1 MVELLKEVPQFCD
14 RVSSPPPPP
23 PPPPAKTNLLYAITS
38 PPSLIAQEPLPSS
51 TSAPTLGFGNRV
63 RSSRRSTPHPLPF
76 GRTVSSTLRFALQP
90 EAETR
95 ELNHFSE
102 SSSYVPKPVGEVSRP
117 GRGGYNLADKL
128 GWEAEEYE
136 ALKVSNYSS
145 LSTKLFPSNSLQNYV
160 HTLSE
165 DWLDQRMAIY
175 WSEKETVEVSCGAVS
190 DQSASEW

>member
-1 MVELLKEVPQFCD
+1 MVELLKEIPPFCD
-14 RVSSPPPPP
+14 RVSSPPTPLPLLT
-23 PPPPAKTNLLYAITS
+23 AQTDLLYAIAS

-165 DWLDQRMAIY
+165 DWLDQSLAYSMQAKNKIR
-175 WSEKETVEVSCGAVS
+175 AVC
-190 DQSASEW
+190 DAVRTN